1 MELIQIL
8 VILSFTLPMLLAIL
22 GHLRLDLAALVT
34 MGSLALLQFLGFG
47 VFSKPATPDNA
58 LHAFTGFSQSA
69 VLVLVCLFI
78 LTAALEKSGF
88 ARWLTQHILRI
99 GGQSISRLVF
109 LFAGVT
115 AVFSLVMNDV
125 AAGALLIPSV
135 LETSRHTGIKPS
147 KLLIPVSFGSLL
159 GGMATYFTTA
169 NILAADLLKMSTP
182 TQQNLGI
189 LDFLLTGGFIALAGL
204 VFLSFFSDHL
214 LPERESA
221 TVARLHK
228 PTGSEIE
235 ELYRLG
241 ERTWQVSLPH
251 GSAWHQRTLRDLALG
266 ENFGLTLAA
275 VQRGENNML
284 FPDPDMVLKSGDQ
297 LLLIGRQDRIQLL
310 AKEDLHISQEDHR
323 NHLSKRGISV
333 FELLVAPRSKALG
346 KSLKDLDFRRQLG
359 SSVIALQRGDRVFRT
374 DVGNRRLKVGD
385 ALLVVGES
393 SRRHLIKDSHDFI
406 LLEPSPAD
414 QPLRRRDAALSLGL
428 LLAGIIASAL
438 GVPIYLSMLISAL
451 LAILFGTIS
460 MREAYAAI
468 EWQVIFI
475 VGGMYSLS
483 LAMVQTGLADMAGGW
498 LSAFADYF
506 GLLGLAGGA
515 FLISA
520 LLTQVMGGQIVVLMT
535 GPVAISAALSLGV
548 DAKAIALAA
557 ALGCSASFLT
567 PMAHSVNLLV
577 MVPGGYA
584 MRDFFRIGWRL
595 FLVCFLAFLVAM
607 TIFWRL

>member
-1 MELIQIL
+1 
-8 VILSFTLPMLLAIL
+8 
-22 GHLRLDLAALVT
+22 
-34 MGSLALLQFLGFG
+34 
-47 VFSKPATPDNA
+47 
-58 LHAFTGFSQSA
+58 
-69 VLVLVCLFI
+69 
-78 LTAALEKSGF
+78 
-88 ARWLTQHILRI
+88 
-99 GGQSISRLVF
+99 
-109 LFAGVT
+109 
-115 AVFSLVMNDV
+115 
-125 AAGALLIPSV
+125 
-135 LETSRHTGIKPS
+135 
-147 KLLIPVSFGSLL
+147 
-159 GGMATYFTTA
+159 
-169 NILAADLLKMSTP
+169 
-182 TQQNLGI
+182 
-189 LDFLLTGGFIALAGL
+189 
-204 VFLSFFSDHL
+204 
-214 LPERESA
+214 
-221 TVARLHK
+221 
-228 PTGSEIE
+228 
-235 ELYRLG
+235 
-241 ERTWQVSLPH
+241 
-251 GSAWHQRTLRDLALG
+251 
-266 ENFGLTLAA
+266 
-275 VQRGENNML
+275 
-284 FPDPDMVLKSGDQ
+284 
-297 LLLIGRQDRIQLL
+297 
-310 AKEDLHISQEDHR
+310 
-323 NHLSKRGISV
+323 
-333 FELLVAPRSKALG
+333 
-346 KSLKDLDFRRQLG
+346 
-359 SSVIALQRGDRVFRT
+359 
-374 DVGNRRLKVGD
+374 
-385 ALLVVGES
+385 
-393 SRRHLIKDSHDFI
+393 
-406 LLEPSPAD
+406 LEPSPAD

>member
-1 MELIQIL
+1 
-8 VILSFTLPMLLAIL
+8 
-22 GHLRLDLAALVT
+22 
-34 MGSLALLQFLGFG
+34 LQFLGFG
-47 VFSKPATPDNA
+47 VFSPPATPENA
-58 LHAFTGFSQSA
+58 LRAFTGFSQSA
-69 VLVLVCLFI
+69 ALVLVCLFI

-88 ARWLTQHILRI
+88 ARWITQHILRI
-99 GGQSISRLVF
+99 GGQSVSRLVF

-115 AVFSLVMNDV
+115 AIFSMVMNDV

-135 LETSRHTGIKPS
+135 LEASRRTGIKPS

-182 TQQNLGI
+182 SQQTLGI
-189 LDFLLTGGFIALAGL
+189 LDFFATGGFIALAGL
-204 VFLSFFSDHL
+204 AFLSFFSDRL

-221 TVARLHK
+221 TAARLQK

-241 ERTWQVSLPH
+241 ERTWQVSLPA
-251 GSAWHQRTLRDLALG
+251 GSAWHQRTLRDLAIG

-275 VQRGENNML
+275 VQRGANSML
-284 FPDPDMVLKSGDQ
+284 FPHPDMVVQTGDR
-297 LLLIGRQDRIQLL
+297 LLLIGRQERVQLL
-310 AKEDLHISQEDHR
+310 AEEGLHIRQEDHR
-323 NHLSKRGISV
+323 NHLSEKGISV
-333 FELLVAPRSKALG
+333 LELLVAPRSKALG
-346 KSLKDLDFRRQLG
+346 KNLKDLDFRRQFG
-359 SSVIALQRGDRVFRT
+359 CSVIALQRGDQVFRT
-374 DVGNRRLKVGD
+374 DVGNLRLGVGD

-406 LLEPSPAD
+406 MMEPSLAD
-414 QPLRRRDAALSLGL
+414 QPLCLRDAVLSLGL
-428 LLAGIIASAL
+428 LLAGIIASAM
-438 GVPIYLSMLISAL
+438 GVPIYLSMLIAAL
-451 LAILFGTIS
+451 LAILFRTIS
-460 MREAYAAI
+460 MQEAYAAI

-506 GLLGLAGGA
+506 GLLGLAGGTY
-515 FLISA
+515 LISA

-535 GPVAISAALSLGV
+535 GPIAISAALSLGV

-584 MRDFFRIGWRL
+584 MRDFFHIGWRL

-607 TIFWRL
+607 AVFWRL